1 MPSVNT
7 RVFFSKTDR
16 AKYISHLDLY
26 RVFQRAIV
34 KSKLPVWY
42 TEGFNPRLYIQFM
55 LPLSLGQEGLR
66 EAADFRLT
74 EDIPPE
80 EVTERLNSALPLDL
94 RITETSVP
102 MMKNTDIAEAEY
114 EIEAEIDRE
123 KFVEFAKSE
132 QILVEKK
139 TKKGISEI
147 DLKPNIKM
155 LEIGEKITVRLPA
168 GNEFNINP
176 ALLFEAY
183 QKYSGEKIPRLKITR
198 TRIFAQNGEKFR

>member
-42 TEGFNPRLYIQFM
+42 TKGFNPRLYIQFM

-74 EDIPPE
+74 EDVPPE
-80 EVTERLNSALPLDL
+80 EVTERLNAALPLDL

-102 MMKNTDIAEAEY
+102 VMKNTDIAEAEY
-114 EIEAEIDRE
+114 EIEAELDRE
-123 KFVEFAKSE
+123 KFARFAESE
-132 QILVEKK
+132 HIFVEKK
-139 TKKGISEI
+139 TKKGVAEI
-147 DLKPNIKM
+147 DLKPHVKN
-155 LEIGEKITVRLPA
+155 LEIGDKIRVRLPA

-176 ALLFEAY
+176 ALLFEAFER
-183 QKYSGEKIPRLKITR
+183 QTGEKIKRIKITR
-198 TRIFAQNGEKFR
+198 TEIYAQNGEIFR

>member
-123 KFVEFAKSE
+123 KFAEFAKSE

-183 QKYSGEKIPRLKITR
+183 QKYSGEKMPRLKITR
-198 TRIFAQNGEKFR
+198 TKIFAQNGEEFR

>member
-1 MPSVNT
+1 MPNVNT

-26 RVFQRAIV
+26 RVFQRAII

-42 TEGFNPRLYIQFM
+42 TEGFNPHLYIQFM

-74 EDIPPE
+74 EDISPD
-80 EVTERLNSALPLDL
+80 EVTERLNAALPLDL
-94 RITETSVP
+94 RIIETAVP
-102 MMKNTDIAEAEY
+102 VMKNTDIVEAEY
-114 EIEAEIDRE
+114 EIEAEVSRE
-123 KFVEFAKSE
+123 KFAEFAQSE
-132 QILVEKK
+132 KILVEKK
-139 TKKGISEI
+139 TKKGVSEI
-147 DLKPNIKM
+147 DLKPNIKK

-168 GNEFNINP
+168 GNEFNLNP

-183 QKYSGEKIPRLKITR
+183 ENFSGEKIPRLKITR
-198 TRIFAQNGEKFR
+198 TVIFAQNGEEFR

>member
-74 EDIPPE
+74 EDVPPE
-80 EVTERLNSALPLDL
+80 EVTERLNAALPLDL

-102 MMKNTDIAEAEY
+102 VMKNTDIAEAEY
-114 EIEAEIDRE
+114 EIEADRE
-123 KFVEFAKSE
+123 KFARFAESE
-132 QILVEKK
+132 HIFVEKK
-139 TKKGISEI
+139 TKKGVAEI
-147 DLKPNIKM
+147 DLKPHVKN
-155 LEIGEKITVRLPA
+155 LEIGDKIRVRLPA

-176 ALLFEAY
+176 ALLFEAFEK
-183 QKYSGEKIPRLKITR
+183 QTGEKIKRIKITR
-198 TRIFAQNGEKFR
+198 TEIYAQNGEIFR

>member
-66 EAADFRLT
+66 EVADFRLT
-74 EDIPPE
+74 EDVPPE
-80 EVTERLNSALPLDL
+80 EVTERLNAALPLDL

-102 MMKNTDIAEAEY
+102 VMKNTDIAEAEY
-114 EIEAEIDRE
+114 EIEAELDRE
-123 KFVEFAKSE
+123 KFARFAESE
-132 QILVEKK
+132 HIFVEKK
-139 TKKGISEI
+139 TKKGVSEI
-147 DLKPNIKM
+147 DLKPHVKNLK
-155 LEIGEKITVRLPA
+155 IGDKIRVRLPA

-176 ALLFEAY
+176 ALLFEAFEK
-183 QKYSGEKIPRLKITR
+183 QTGEKIKRLKITR
-198 TRIFAQNGEKFR
+198 TEIYAQNGEIFR